1 MIEFAKPEMQPALS
15 LLWQE
20 CFHDPAQ
27 YPDFFLSR
35 ISLSRDCLTDIE
47 NGKLAAAVYFLPAQI
62 YTGEKTLQSH
72 YVFAAATTPS
82 FRSRGLMSALLAR
95 MAEEGAK
102 RGDCFSAVLP
112 SDEGLYRFYAAAGY
126 RSFFRVRLVDAAR
139 ERLQALAD
147 GSLSCVC
154 AAPELSCL
162 NACRRQF
169 LSSNSGSLL
178 WDDRML
184 GVSLAVS
191 RTYGDQLVCAGEGAA
206 FSYAL
211 CRTEGTVCT
220 VLEMAAESKAC
231 PALLAE
237 ILEKAPAKHYR
248 FRLPV
253 GNGPFPGEGEFV
265 PFGMLKP
272 LGGRS
277 LADAGARSP
286 YLGLGMD

>member
-1 MIEFAKPEMQPALS
+1 MIDFAKPEMQPALS

-27 YPDFFLSR
+27 YPDSFLSR
-35 ISLSRDCLTDIE
+35 ILLSRNCLTDVE

-62 YTGEKTLQSH
+62 FTEEKTLQAH
-72 YVFAAATTPS
+72 YVFAAATMPS
-82 FRSRGLMSALLAR
+82 FRSRGLMKSLLAR
-95 MAEEGAK
+95 MAEEGKK

-112 SDEGLYRFYAAAGY
+112 SDEGLYRFYEAAGY

-139 ERLQALAD
+139 ERLQAAAD
-147 GSLSCVC
+147 GSLPC
-154 AAPELSCL
+154 AVPELSCL

-191 RTYGDQLVCAGEGAA
+191 RTYGDRLVCAGEGTA

-211 CRTEGTVCT
+211 CRTEGPVCT
-220 VLEMAAESKAC
+220 VLEMAAESKAF

-237 ILEKAPAKHYR
+237 ILEKAPAEQYR

-253 GNGPFPGEGEFV
+253 GNGPFPGEGKIV

-272 LGGRS
+272 LGGRN
-277 LADAGARSP
+277 LADAGACCP

>member
-1 MIEFAKPEMQPALS
+1 MIEFAKPEMRPALS

-35 ISLSRDCLTDIE
+35 ISLSKDCLTDVE

-62 YTGEKTLQSH
+62 STGGKALQAHYIFAVATL
-72 YVFAAATTPS
+72 PS
-82 FRSRGLMSALLAR
+82 FRSRGLMSSLLAR
-95 MAEEGAK
+95 TAVEGEK

-126 RSFFRVRLVDAAR
+126 SSFFRVRLVDVPR
-139 ERLQALAD
+139 ERLQAAA
-147 GSLSCVC
+147 GESQPC
-154 AAPELSCL
+154 AAPELHRL
-162 NACRRQF
+162 NDCRRQF
-169 LSSNSGSLL
+169 LSSSSGSLL
-178 WDDRML
+178 WGDRML

-191 RTYGDQLVCAGEGAA
+191 QTYGDRLVCVEKGEA

-211 CRTEGTVCT
+211 CRTEGSVCT
-220 VLEMAAESKAC
+220 VLEIAAESKGI
-231 PALLAE
+231 PALMAA
-237 ILEKAPAKHYR
+237 ILKKAPAKIYR

-253 GNGPFPGEGEFV
+253 GNGPFPGEGETV

-272 LGGRS
+272 LGSRS
-277 LADAGARSP
+277 LTDAGAKNP

>member
-27 YPDFFLSR
+27 YPDSFLSR
-35 ISLSRDCLTDIE
+35 ISLSRDCLTDVE
-47 NGKLAAAVYFLPAQI
+47 NGKLAAAAYFLPAQI
-62 YTGEKTLQSH
+62 YNGEKTLQAH
-72 YVFAAATTPS
+72 YVFAAATMPD
-82 FRSRGLMSALLAR
+82 FRSHGLMSALLAR
-95 MAEEGAK
+95 MAVEGEK

-112 SDEGLYRFYAAAGY
+112 SDEGLYRFYASAGY
-126 RSFFRVRLVDAAR
+126 SSFFHVRLMDAAR

-147 GSLSCVC
+147 ENLPC
-154 AAPELSCL
+154 AAPELNCL
-162 NACRRQF
+162 NTCRRQF
-169 LSSNSGSLL
+169 LSNSSGSLL

-191 RTYGDQLVCAGEGAA
+191 HTYGDQLVCAWKGAA

-211 CRTEGTVCT
+211 CRTEGSVCT
-220 VLEMAAESKAC
+220 VLEMAAESNTF

-237 ILEKAPAKHYR
+237 ILKKTSARQYR

-253 GNGPFPGEGEFV
+253 GNGPFPGEGEIV

-272 LGGRS
+272 LGSRS
-277 LADAGARSP
+277 LSDAGACSP